1 MRPVSPDDDHFHP
14 VPTADPWWTETSWYS
29 FAVPER
35 NLSGS
40 IYPLFRSNLGICS
53 AGVYVWD
60 GTAVEPWAVPYSRS
74 FWHLPFPA
82 GDLTDV
88 TLANGLRYEC
98 LEPMQ
103 KYRVRYRDAD
113 EIELDLV
120 YEGLIPPHLVSGEPD
135 KGHLDQPCRVQG
147 TLRLHGEEIVVDG
160 FAMRDRSWSVRADTG
175 PTRAGYSYATAS
187 AEHGFHT
194 MSFWLGDEEYVLA
207 GYLLRDGEL
216 SDVVSGRRRVIER
229 SGGIPT
235 RVIIEAEDRLGRT
248 LVAEGECINRFAF
261 QASPNLHAW
270 MSLTRW
276 SFDGVE
282 ATGEDQDIWSP
293 DLLRGSSRRASND

>member
-1 MRPVSPDDDHFHP
+1 MRPASPDDDHFHP

-40 IYPLFRSNLGICS
+40 IYPLFRPNLGICS

-60 GTAVEPWAVPYSRS
+60 GTAVEPWAVPYART
-74 FWHLPFPA
+74 FWHLPLPE
-82 GDLTDV
+82 GDLTDF
-88 TLANGLRYEC
+88 TLVNGLRYEC

-103 KYRVRYRDAD
+103 QYRVSYRDAG
-113 EIELDLV
+113 EIELDLI
-120 YEGLIPPHLVSGEPD
+120 YEGLIAPHMVVGESER
-135 KGHLDQPCRVQG
+135 GHLDQPCRVTG
-147 TLRLHGEEIVVDG
+147 RLCLHGEEIAIDG

-175 PTRAGYSYATAS
+175 STRAGYSYATAS
-187 AEHGFHT
+187 AAHGFHT
-194 MSFWLGDEEYVLA
+194 MSFWFGDEEHVLA

-229 SGGIPT
+229 SGGRPT
-235 RVIIEAEDRLGRT
+235 RVMIEAEDRLGRT
-248 LVAEGECINRFAF
+248 LVAEGECVNRFAF

-276 SFDGVE
+276 AFDGVV

-293 DLLRGSSRRASND
+293 DLVRLSRL